1 MFHGRPL
8 WSIFETRLDL
18 QIPLAMSEIH
28 QDMSG
33 STLIQISLNILSQM
47 SMQDVRSSIF
57 SRFIRS
63 FLLFSYF
70 SMIWNI
76 LYWCCSAITS
86 FNSIF
91 KVFSQRHVII
101 QEHIFAPN
109 NIDTTN
115 IERKVKIATKHYI
128 PFIWLLRWERI
139 MYAIIIPMD
148 WKITRHLLQSLGR
161 NTIHSSRRNLY
172 PLSHKKRQ
180 SVFRFFAVLVSSNLK
195 FIPQMQ

>member
-1 MFHGRPL
+1 
-8 WSIFETRLDL
+8 
-18 QIPLAMSEIH
+18 MSEIH

-47 SMQDVRSSIF
+47 SMQDVSSSIF

-76 LYWCCSAITS
+76 LYWCCSAITA
-86 FNSIF
+86 FNSIL
-91 KVFSQRHVII
+91 KVFSQRRVII

-109 NIDTTN
+109 NIDTTE

-172 PLSHKKRQ
+172 PLGHKKRH
-180 SVFRFFAVLVSSNLK
+180 SFFRFFAVLVSSNLK
-195 FIPQMQ
+195 FIPQIQ